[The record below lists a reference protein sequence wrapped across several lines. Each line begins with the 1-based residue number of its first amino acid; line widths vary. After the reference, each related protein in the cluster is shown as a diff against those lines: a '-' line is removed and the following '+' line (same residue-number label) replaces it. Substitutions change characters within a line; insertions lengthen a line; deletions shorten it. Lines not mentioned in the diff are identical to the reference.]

1 MIYGY
6 IWHTWSVWELLIKGE
21 RHPSVLPSGFF
32 DRGPEVPSV
41 GRTRRSLLAVGD
53 EANHFAPFQVTI
65 QKSRSLMDRDG
76 MNIPL
81 GPGGDTIPR

>member
-1 MIYGY
+1 MSGNYSSKVSAI
-6 IWHTWSVWELLIKGE
+6 
-21 RHPSVLPSGFF
+21 LPSGFF

>member
-1 MIYGY
+1 M
-6 IWHTWSVWELLIKGE
+6 
-21 RHPSVLPSGFF
+21 
-32 DRGPEVPSV
+32 
-41 GRTRRSLLAVGD
+41 LAVGD